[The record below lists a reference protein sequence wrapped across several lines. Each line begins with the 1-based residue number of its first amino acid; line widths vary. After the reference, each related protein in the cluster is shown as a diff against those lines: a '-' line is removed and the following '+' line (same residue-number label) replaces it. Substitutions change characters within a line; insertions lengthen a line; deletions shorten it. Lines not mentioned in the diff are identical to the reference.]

1 MFQKIMVCSD
11 GSESAVKAAAAAGEL
26 ARTAGSDL
34 VLVHVFEVPLPPS
47 LMPTESGYASLDFS
61 PPPADVQEAIVR
73 RTAERLKS
81 AGIPFK
87 DRREVAESAE
97 QAILDAADEEEA
109 DLIVL
114 GSRGLGAVQSFLLG
128 SVSDRVAHHA
138 KCAVLI
144 VK

>member
-1 MFQKIMVCSD
+1 MFRKILVCSD
-11 GSESAVKAAAAAGEL
+11 GSESALKAAEAGGEL
-26 ARTAGSDL
+26 ARTAKSEL
-34 VLVHVFEVPLPPS
+34 VLLHVFEVPLPPS
-47 LMPTESGYASLDFS
+47 LMPTESGFAALDFS
-61 PPPADVQEAIVR
+61 PPPVDVQEAIVR

-97 QAILDAADEEEA
+97 QAILDSADEEGA

-114 GSRGLGAVQSFLLG
+114 GSRGLGAVQRFLLG

-144 VK
+144 LK